1 MSASGHVILLLWYPN
16 ICVRLWADISS
27 TAPSGF
33 KRPITVG
40 KVDWV
45 VNGVCIFICE
55 LTYVRRG
62 QRKMSNILFCHH
74 LPYSLETES
83 LPKSW
88 SSPSLTKMSGQQAP
102 ALGQQALMSGHTRLF
117 MEVGS
122 RGPEFRS
129 SSFHSKH
136 PSSLS
141 PVPSLSLLK
150 DTTVRILAVIPK

>member
-1 MSASGHVILLLWYPN
+1 MWFCSCDIL
-16 ICVRLWADISS
+16 
-27 TAPSGF
+27 
-33 KRPITVG
+33 
-40 KVDWV
+40 
-45 VNGVCIFICE
+45 IFVSDCE
-55 LTYVRRG
+55 LTSHPQLLSVLKDLSLWGKWTGWWIVCAFSSVSSHVCAEARERC
-62 QRKMSNILFCHH
+62 QMSYSATICLIL
-74 LPYSLETES
+74 LRQSLCLNLELTIFDQDV
-83 LPKSW
+83 W
-88 SSPSLTKMSGQQAP
+88 SASP

-141 PVPSLSLLK
+141 PVPSLLLLK